1 MLSIYNIKTCMHT
14 QYLQMLTIVNSI
26 EIEYYTQALVA
37 LLLNAEHWL
46 GDGTLKHNTNSLKN
60 LVNIVVMDL

>member
-1 MLSIYNIKTCMHT
+1 MHT
-14 QYLQMLTIVNSI
+14 QYLQMLTVVNSI

-46 GDGTLKHNTNSLKN
+46 DEGTLKHYTNNLKN
-60 LVNIVVMDL
+60 LVYSVVMDL

>member
-1 MLSIYNIKTCMHT
+1 MMSIHNIKSCMHT

-37 LLLNAEHWL
+37 ILLNAEQ
-46 GDGTLKHNTNSLKN
+46 
-60 LVNIVVMDL
+60 

>member
-1 MLSIYNIKTCMHT
+1 MSIHNIKSCMHT

-46 GDGTLKHNTNSLKN
+46 DERTLKHNTNSLKN
-60 LVNIVVMDL
+60 LVYSVVMDL

>member
-1 MLSIYNIKTCMHT
+1 MHT

-46 GDGTLKHNTNSLKN
+46 DVGTLKHNTNSLTN
-60 LVNIVVMDL
+60 FVYNVMMDL

>member
-1 MLSIYNIKTCMHT
+1 MHT

-37 LLLNAEHWL
+37 ILLNAEH
-46 GDGTLKHNTNSLKN
+46 
-60 LVNIVVMDL
+60 